1 MSEEWWKDS
10 TTNLLYLW
18 EEHSIDNSYHKKFMK
33 KAKEK
38 SLCYPVG
45 DNGIVRLIIMNPLG
59 GNRIYRLQNG
69 KLYFKHLRIFRPKLL
84 INESYKL
91 TSMESDSVTSLINT
105 FSHITRNN
113 DDSGFYVIDGST
125 YLLEYIIDGKY
136 YYYKTSSGAEPKEL
150 IDILEYFGALNK
162 KYGSR

>member
-1 MSEEWWKDS
+1 
-10 TTNLLYLW
+10 
-18 EEHSIDNSYHKKFMK
+18 
-33 KAKEK
+33 
-38 SLCYPVG
+38 
-45 DNGIVRLIIMNPLG
+45 
-59 GNRIYRLQNG
+59 
-69 KLYFKHLRIFRPKLL
+69 
-84 INESYKL
+84 
-91 TSMESDSVTSLINT
+91 MESDSVTSLINT

-136 YYYKTSSGAEPKEL
+136 YYYETSSGAEPKEL